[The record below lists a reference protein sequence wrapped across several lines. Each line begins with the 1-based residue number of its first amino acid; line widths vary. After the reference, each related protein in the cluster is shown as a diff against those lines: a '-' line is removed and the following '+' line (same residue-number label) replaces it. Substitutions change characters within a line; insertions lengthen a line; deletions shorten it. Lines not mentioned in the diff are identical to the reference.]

1 MIFLL
6 VTGALLVWDLD
17 HPERFWMV
25 LTSFKTDADA
35 VKPEHLIWFTPTLE
49 NYLNMTENYDYW
61 RFARNSVITAVFATA
76 FTLIVGIPC
85 AYAMAFNPSRSTKDV
100 LMWMLSTKM
109 LPAAAVLY
117 PMTFITKSAGLFDTH
132 FLIIM
137 VLSLINLP
145 IVVWMLFTYFKE
157 IPKDI
162 IEAGQMDG
170 VNTWGEIK
178 EILIPLAWGGI
189 PRLVREIGPALTK
202 ELVMTC
208 RPFGAEEAMAAGFL
222 NRIVAADDLTS
233 AADELAGAVAS
244 RPRAAVLA
252 TKRHVNAVT
261 DQMVGTGRSWSDAD
275 GLTVALRDPEGRAS
289 RDAYLER
296 MQARKKNRG

>member
-1 MIFLL
+1 MAIVAQSSKFGTYGRPVLAWGVGLL
-6 VTGALLVWDLD
+6 FFF
-17 HPERFWMV
+17 PIFWMV

-35 VKPEHLIWFTPTLE
+35 VKPEFLFFFSPTLD
-49 NYLNMTENYDYW
+49 NYLNMTQNYDYW
-61 RFARNSVITAVFATA
+61 RFATNSVITSVFATVFSLA
-76 FTLIVGIPC
+76 VGIPA

-117 PMTFITKSAGLFDTH
+117 PMTFLTKSMGLFDTH
-132 FLIIM
+132 FLIII

-162 IEAGQMDG
+162 IEAGKMDG

-189 PRLVREIGPALTK
+189 ASTALLTFIFCWNEAYWTVRLTTTEAATLSKLIEGNRAPEGLFFGRLSAVSTAAVGPIVVLGWFCQKQLVQGLT
-202 ELVMTC
+202 
-208 RPFGAEEAMAAGFL
+208 FGA
-222 NRIVAADDLTS
+222 V
-233 AADELAGAVAS
+233 
-244 RPRAAVLA
+244 
-252 TKRHVNAVT
+252 K
-261 DQMVGTGRSWSDAD
+261 
-275 GLTVALRDPEGRAS
+275 
-289 RDAYLER
+289 
-296 MQARKKNRG
+296 